1 MAQRKRLIAGVG
13 INRLP
18 GVPLERLAYDLCN
31 HLEGGGNPGDKA
43 QLCQMG
49 DIGLTVEFGSSDELA
64 WAGRGLEGAQQCFS
78 PLLENPGV

>member
-49 DIGLTVEFGSSDELA
+49 DIGLTVEFGISDELA